1 MSKILIFLIF
11 LVCAFTINPPLWPD
25 SFSQDYVVGD
35 NKAKL
40 FTVGKI
46 WYDFNNKMERNDLQ
60 NSLFDAICSSV
71 SNASNTPCISINR
84 EENLHIWLP
93 ELKQCCRCCSAAN
106 GCTVTA
112 QNWLANFT
120 FMGE

>member
-1 MSKILIFLIF
+1 
-11 LVCAFTINPPLWPD
+11 
-25 SFSQDYVVGD
+25 
-35 NKAKL
+35 
-40 FTVGKI
+40 
-46 WYDFNNKMERNDLQ
+46 MERNDLQ

-84 EENLHIWLP
+84 EENLHICLP

-112 QNWLANFT
+112 QKWLANFT
-120 FMGE
+120 FMGESSLSGQSFYKWSTNFGGLFQNYYASKDE